1 MPIEPATTSAG
12 LPEDVLKYVLDRQ
25 DRQIDTE
32 MNLVSARMTWLVISQ
47 SFLFGAF
54 IGSGALVPPV
64 FGESV
69 QALVSLVGLLSSAW
83 VRTGVAAALA
93 VVDRR
98 KDERRPILASL
109 SQTLGVELPAVHRDD
124 PAHSAG
130 NAPPQRI
137 PAMLILAW
145 ATLMLL
151 WTAKIVLVP

>member
-1 MPIEPATTSAG
+1 MSIEPASTGAG

-54 IGSGALVPPV
+54 IGSGSLEPKV

-69 QALVSLVGLLSSAW
+69 QALVSVVGLLICAW

-109 SQTLGVELPAVHRDD
+109 SKILGVQLPAVHRDD
-124 PAHSAG
+124 PAHTAG
-130 NAPPQRI
+130 NTPTQRI

-145 ATLMLL
+145 AVLMLL
-151 WTAKIVLVP
+151 WTAKVVLVP

>member
-1 MPIEPATTSAG
+1 MSIEPASTSAS

-54 IGSGALVPPV
+54 IGSGSLAPPL

-69 QALVSLVGLLSSAW
+69 QALVSVVGLLTCAW
-83 VRTGVAAALA
+83 VRISVAAALA

-98 KDERRPILASL
+98 KDERHPILAAL
-109 SQTLGVELPAVHRDD
+109 SHTLGVELPAVHRED

-151 WTAKIVLVP
+151 WTAKVVLVP